1 MDHPK
6 TPFFVWSWTSR
17 DIHSYIHTSSYIY
30 SALSQVDDT
39 IPPWFLVD
47 NSSKSSKQWLVTS
60 LKAPDP
66 RKKNSPPNAPPR
78 FLSWQRE
85 RSTVLVT
92 CLGKQKKTMGK
103 STAFQTPS
111 HQVFGGF
118 WMSRIKN
125 PESKW
130 DDAMK
135 KSNKIPPRLSSVL
148 GTCKANSNV
157 RWWYYEFFRGC
168 KLINVFLSQQ
178 ECKQNCCLHQML
190 EGWRV
195 DILHNIPNGMTQIWK
210 SWTMKGLFDLR
221 V

>member
-66 RKKNSPPNAPPR
+66 RKKTHLQTPLPGSYHGKGKGAQ
-78 FLSWQRE
+78 SWW
-85 RSTVLVT
+85 LVWVNKKNDGILDVQDKESWVQMRW
-92 CLGKQKKTMGK
+92 CNEKKQQNT
-103 STAFQTPS
+103 STAVQCAWNLQGKF
-111 HQVFGGF
+111 
-118 WMSRIKN
+118 KC
-125 PESKW
+125 
-130 DDAMK
+130 AMV
-135 KSNKIPPRLSSVL
+135 VL
-148 GTCKANSNV
+148 WV
-157 RWWYYEFFRGC
+157 FRGC

>member
-1 MDHPK
+1 MASHQ
-6 TPFFVWSWTSR
+6 
-17 DIHSYIHTSSYIY
+17 
-30 SALSQVDDT
+30 SQG
-39 IPPWFLVD
+39 PG
-47 NSSKSSKQWLVTS
+47 SEKE
-60 LKAPDP
+60 
-66 RKKNSPPNAPPR
+66 NSPPNAPPR

-92 CLGKQKKTMGK
+92 CLGKQKKRWEIHSVPNTFSPGFWRILDVQDKESWVQMRWCNEK
-103 STAFQTPS
+103 KQQNTSTAVQCAWNLQGKF
-111 HQVFGGF
+111 
-118 WMSRIKN
+118 KC
-125 PESKW
+125 
-130 DDAMK
+130 AMV
-135 KSNKIPPRLSSVL
+135 VL
-148 GTCKANSNV
+148 WV
-157 RWWYYEFFRGC
+157 FRGC